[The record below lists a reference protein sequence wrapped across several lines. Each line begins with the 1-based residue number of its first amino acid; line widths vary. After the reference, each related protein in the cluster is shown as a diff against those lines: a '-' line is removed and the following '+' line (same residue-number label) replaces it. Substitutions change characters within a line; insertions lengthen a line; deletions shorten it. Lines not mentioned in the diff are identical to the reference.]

1 MHLFGINK
9 EQQIIEMFSHGDSRA
24 MDLLYAEYSGLLT
37 GICAR
42 YIPNEEDRHDILQEC
57 FIKIFMKV
65 STFRYQGKGSLQAW
79 MSRIV
84 INESLSYL
92 RHQKAML
99 ISDEKEEIPDI
110 PEEQPDTDNLT
121 ENQILELIARLP
133 DGYRTVFNLFAIE
146 GKSHKEIARILHIKP
161 DTSASQY
168 FRAKNM
174 LARMIKDLKKK
185 ENKL

>member
-1 MHLFGINK
+1 
-9 EQQIIEMFSHGDSRA
+9 MFSHGDSRA

-42 YIPNEEDRHDILQEC
+42 YIPNEEDRHDVLQES

-99 ISDEKEEIPDI
+99 ISDEKQEIPDM
-110 PEEQPDTDNLT
+110 PDEQPDTDKLT
-121 ENQILELIARLP
+121 EDQILELIARLP

-146 GKSHKEIARILHIKP
+146 GKSHKEIAQILHIKP

-174 LARMIKDLKKK
+174 LARMIKDLKKN
-185 ENKL
+185 ENK